1 MRIERFT
8 TADCGEA
15 YALWE
20 KTEGVSLSG
29 SDAPKQLRRFL
40 TINAKTSFVAK
51 MDKAIV
57 GTVLCGNDGR
67 RGYIY
72 HLAVSPK
79 YRKMGVGRKLIDH
92 CLNALSEEGIQKCH
106 AFVFADNKNGR
117 DFWQSLSWKE
127 RTDLTLFSKELD

>member
-8 TADCGEA
+8 TTDYSEA

-20 KTEGVSLSG
+20 ETDGVGLSS
-29 SDAPKQLRRFL
+29 SDSPEHLLRFL
-40 TINAKTSFVAK
+40 TANAKSSFVARI
-51 MDKAIV
+51 DKVVA

-72 HLAVSPK
+72 HLAVLPK

-106 AFVFADNKNGR
+106 AFVFANNKNGR

-127 RTDLTLFSKELD
+127 RTDLIVFSKEPD